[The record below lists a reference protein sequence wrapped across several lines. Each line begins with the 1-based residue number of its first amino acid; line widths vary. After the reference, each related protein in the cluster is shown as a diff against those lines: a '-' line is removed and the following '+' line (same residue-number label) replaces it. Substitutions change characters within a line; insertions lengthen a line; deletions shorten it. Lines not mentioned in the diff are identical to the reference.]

1 MDDKTLKAIIGSVFK
16 WDSIAFGYGEDLGG
30 DNCELCKTFDCTK
43 CPYYNGYNDCG
54 PAYAIWRDLRD
65 FGPSILSKATTKKE
79 IHAAKQVWLEL
90 LSLLP
95 QEEY

>member
-1 MDDKTLKAIIGSVFK
+1 MDDIVLKAIIGSIFK
-16 WDSIAFGYGEDLGG
+16 WDSIAFGYGEDLGAN
-30 DNCELCKTFDCTK
+30 NCELCKTFSCIN
-43 CPYYNGYNDCG
+43 CPYYLHTETNRLGVCG
-54 PAYAIWRDLRD
+54 PAYRVWRS
-65 FGPSILSKATTKKE
+65 GTASIKAKSKKE